1 MARKLSL
8 LLLAI
13 VLTTATSFAE
23 TFQID
28 PEHTQ
33 INFSI
38 KHLVFFTV
46 QGNFKEFSGSIQ
58 ADPEN
63 KILIAAK
70 ATIQATSVDTGQ
82 EKRDNYLRG
91 EDFFDAKQ
99 YPEIHFK
106 SKNVTGSGNDITMVG
121 DITIKGITQ
130 EIVLRGSFFEIT
142 LDPQKKLR
150 AKFAATGIIN
160 HQDFKLRGDNPTK
173 TGKLVIGD
181 DVKIKLNVESVMQ

>member
-13 VLTTATSFAE
+13 MMTNATSFAE

-28 PEHTQ
+28 PKHSQ

-58 ADPEN
+58 ADPQN
-63 KILIAAK
+63 KILGAVK
-70 ATIQATSVDTGQ
+70 ATIQATSIDTRNS
-82 EKRDNYLRG
+82 KRDNYLRG
-91 EDFFDAKQ
+91 QDFFDVKQ

-106 SKNVTGSGNDITMVG
+106 SKNVTGSGNDITLVG
-121 DITIKGITQ
+121 DMTIKGTTK
-130 EIVLRGSFFEIT
+130 EIILKGSFLGIT
-142 LDPQKKLR
+142 LDPQGNLR

-160 HQDFKLRGDNPTK
+160 HNDFNLRGDNPTK
-173 TGKLVIGD
+173 TGKLTIGEE
-181 DVKIKLNVESVMQ
+181 VKINLEIESVIQ